1 MAVALVLDYQC
12 SDHNYLYLHLLNATV
27 DHHHHQHH
35 THAQINT
42 ITIITMAAFA
52 TSFDA
57 SISMVDFA
65 RSGYNIVS
73 RPSTGPG
80 SGSGSGSTS
89 SSNGRR
95 PDARDN

>member
-1 MAVALVLDYQC
+1 IAPT
-12 SDHNYLYLHLLNATV
+12 HNYNYNNNNTNSSSLLVPYIASYSTQSPTKN
-27 DHHHHQHH
+27 Q
-35 THAQINT
+35 NSP
-42 ITIITMAAFA
+42 TMAAFA

-57 SISMVDFA
+57 SVSMVDFA

-80 SGSGSGSTS
+80 SGSSSGSTS

-95 PDARDN
+95 ADAN